1 MVFLYTKYT
10 INILKSQQ
18 NPPHL
23 LSRLPNLKF
32 LSPSSRTSQTLE
44 NLKMNFSNESEKTPV
59 PDASFLICASPTD
72 LMHPQDSQNPQKWP
86 LDDLIRLHAHSNT
99 KNSTQIK

>member
-18 NPPHL
+18 NPPPL
-23 LSRLPNLKF
+23 TIKITEFEVFKPKF
-32 LSPSSRTSQTLE
+32 KNEKILEKTLE

-59 PDASFLICASPTD
+59 PDALFLICASPTD
-72 LMHPQDSQNPQKWP
+72 LMHPHDSQNP
-86 LDDLIRLHAHSNT
+86 LI
-99 KNSTQIK
+99 